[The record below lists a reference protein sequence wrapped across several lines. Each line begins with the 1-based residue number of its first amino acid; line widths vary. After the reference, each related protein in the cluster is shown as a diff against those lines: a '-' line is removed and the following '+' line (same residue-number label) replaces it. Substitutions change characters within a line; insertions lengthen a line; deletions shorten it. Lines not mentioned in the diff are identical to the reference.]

1 VLTLRPT
8 SPGDG
13 HALAELLA
21 VVWAGQENGA
31 AYHGGGRR
39 PGVVAV
45 CAGKLVG
52 YGQLWHSRLHPTYAY
67 AGVHVHPQWR
77 GQGIGGELWNAVT
90 KDVEQP
96 LKAKTYATQSA
107 AVRFLQRRGLRVS
120 VETLEP
126 MLWPA
131 DLEDVTPWVRA
142 AEQLGFVL
150 RPMTE
155 LSDELRTQLLPLHR
169 EVYAHAHLHDPA
181 CPEVMDEDDFL
192 GDDLCPAWLYV
203 AERGGELAGVS
214 SVRRTAEPETG
225 ELAWFGVPQRWA
237 AAGAPLTLALTALA
251 FQAAGRGGVQSL
263 SAELDSADSNAV
275 HLGGVLLWVP
285 GPRWLTLT
293 GT

>member
-1 VLTLRPT
+1 MLTLRPT

-181 CPEVMDEDDFL
+181 CPKSWTRTTFW
-192 GDDLCPAWLYV
+192 ATTY
-203 AERGGELAGVS
+203 ARRGCTWPS
-214 SVRRTAEPETG
+214 
-225 ELAWFGVPQRWA
+225 A
-237 AAGAPLTLALTALA
+237 AASWRACPVCAAPPSRRRANWPGSVSHS
-251 FQAAGRGGVQSL
+251 AGQRRARPS
-263 SAELDSADSNAV
+263 
-275 HLGGVLLWVP
+275 
-285 GPRWLTLT
+285 RWR
-293 GT
+293 